1 MPRPPT
7 TPPGNVAASG
17 LLPARSPSERKV
29 DERTG
34 HDVLAEHA
42 TKAKR
47 EVSPRD
53 PPPPPSLPRLRMR
66 ARTHKRAHHFGARPP
81 LHHGPPSAVH
91 GQHSMVP
98 HAARLSARWVSSR
111 AIHRKSTD
119 CISAGSSCHANVR
132 CVSRWRVS
140 APLSSAA
147 GQRVAHKQLYV
158 NQPGF
163 SAIFRHR
170 LAEVVQLDMRV
181 ARARACVCLRVARC

>member
-53 PPPPPSLPRLRMR
+53 PLPPPFLSRLRMR
-66 ARTHKRAHHFGARPP
+66 ARTHKFAPTISEP
-81 LHHGPPSAVH
+81 
-91 GQHSMVP
+91 
-98 HAARLSARWVSSR
+98 ARLFIMV
-111 AIHRKSTD
+111 HQVLST
-119 CISAGSSCHANVR
+119 GSTPWS
-132 CVSRWRVS
+132 
-140 APLSSAA
+140 PTP
-147 GQRVAHKQLYV
+147 
-158 NQPGF
+158 PG
-163 SAIFRHR
+163 
-170 LAEVVQLDMRV
+170 
-181 ARARACVCLRVARC
+181 